1 MHKVCAGDFDKMN
14 LLFERHHRNLFGYF
28 YRLTNDAEQSEDMV
42 QIAFYRMLKYRHAY
56 RGEGKFIYWM
66 YSIAKNIWIDSGK
79 KKSLI
84 DYGRKSE
91 DIMQF
96 PSREKTGEDLL
107 MATERKQLLQKAMA
121 QLSPLQKE
129 AIILSKFQGMKYQD
143 IAEMLNCTE
152 NTIKSRVHRGLIEL
166 KAIMQKLEQ

>member
-1 MHKVCAGDFDKMN
+1 
-14 LLFERHHRNLFGYF
+14 
-28 YRLTNDAEQSEDMV
+28 
-42 QIAFYRMLKYRHAY
+42 
-56 RGEGKFIYWM
+56 
-66 YSIAKNIWIDSGK
+66 
-79 KKSLI
+79 
-84 DYGRKSE
+84 
-91 DIMQF
+91 MQF